1 MYLLICSELAC
12 LNIKL
17 LENCGC
23 FIPPNSDMVR
33 LGAEESV
40 LFNKSKRCVGT
51 TLLARDVDVMA
62 AAVENID
69 GG

>member
-1 MYLLICSELAC
+1 M
-12 LNIKL
+12 
-17 LENCGC
+17 
-23 FIPPNSDMVR
+23 FR

-40 LFNKSKRCVGT
+40 LFNKSNRCVGT